1 MIAPNA
7 HTKDIQRSFVQ
18 TAGTRLIA
26 NSQLAP
32 CLADQRLG
40 DCGMIGPQPIDG
52 PTLEVFEGN
61 EG

>member
-7 HTKDIQRSFVQ
+7 HTKDTQRSFVQ
-18 TAGTRLIA
+18 TAGSHLMA
-26 NSQLAP
+26 KSQLAP

-40 DCGMIGPQPIDG
+40 DRGVIGPQLIDR
-52 PTLEVFEGN
+52 PTLELFEGD